1 MRTRHVI
8 LAIAAALLVVATLAP
23 AGSAAPPLEGVCAIC
38 GPEFERTAEDNDVN
52 ATVSESS
59 LTVEITADGDSHWTA
74 TATLNRGAAERFAE
88 NGTLLY
94 RTVNQSYNS
103 YRTVVDDPANL
114 SVALADRTV
123 TATFTVSH
131 ATHRYPGGV
140 LLFDGFA
147 RYPPHGAPYINT
159 DTLTVEGPSGM
170 TVTHTPPESMVSGN
184 RAVWKSVDDRQRFDS
199 PLGREATVA
208 FAPDDGLF
216 AQAATVGAV
225 RLHALGVVE
234 SELREYATVP
244 AALLAL
250 VATGL
255 LVAGDRLPAK
265 LTQGRTVVRWLAVA
279 VGLYVALTA
288 TMALA
293 SDTAWPAVLGIVGIG
308 LAPSTFLTAAAAVLA
323 DDIDANTDWDI
334 LRIAAATIAVWT
346 LALIVGAR
354 WSAPLVLVLGPL
366 LFLPFGVLAGAGHRA
381 RFLFPFVAAL
391 GAVAAAL
398 PFVPQSGVV
407 FVTPAMLLLLLGGTA
422 LLGVPLFAIGQRF
435 GRTHRTDRI

>member
-8 LAIAAALLVVATLAP
+8 LAIAAALLVVAILAP
-23 AGSAAPPLEGVCAIC
+23 AGSTAPPPEGVCGIC
-38 GPEFERTAEDNDVN
+38 GPEFKRAAEDNGVN
-52 ATVSESS
+52 ATVTESS
-59 LTVEITADGDSHWTA
+59 LTVEITADGESHWTA
-74 TATLNRGAAERFAE
+74 TATLNRDAAERFAE
-88 NGTLLY
+88 NRTLLY
-94 RTVNQSYNS
+94 RTVNQSHNS
-103 YRTVVDDPANL
+103 YRTVVDEPENL

-123 TATFTVSH
+123 TAMFTVSD

-159 DTLTVEGPSGM
+159 DTLTVEGPSD
-170 TVTHTPPESMVSGN
+170 TAVTHTPPESTVSGN
-184 RAVWKSVDDRQRFDS
+184 RAVWRSVDDRQRFNS

-208 FAPDDGLF
+208 FAPDDGLL

-225 RLHALGVVE
+225 RLHALGMVE
-234 SELREYATVP
+234 SVLREYATAP

-255 LVAGDRLPAK
+255 LLAGDRLPAT
-265 LTQGRTVVRWLAVA
+265 LTRGRTVLRWLAA
-279 VGLYVALTA
+279 GGGLYAGLTAVVALA
-288 TMALA
+288 GNGVGF
-293 SDTAWPAVLGIVGIG
+293 VLGAIGIG
-308 LAPSTFLTAAAAVLA
+308 LIPQALSTATAAALA
-323 DDIDANTDWDI
+323 DFVNEETD
-334 LRIAAATIAVWT
+334 RNVPGMAAGAVAVWT
-346 LALIVGAR
+346 LALLVGAR
-354 WSAPLVLVLGPL
+354 AGGLLVLVAGPL
-366 LFLPFGVLAGAGHRA
+366 VFLPFGILAAARHWG
-381 RFLFPFVAAL
+381 RFLFPFIAAL

>member
-1 MRTRHVI
+1 MRALSVA
-8 LAIAAALLVVATLAP
+8 LAIAAALLVVAILAP
-23 AGSAAPPLEGVCAIC
+23 AGSTAPPPEGVCGIC
-38 GPEFERTAEDNDVN
+38 GPEFERAAEDNGVN
-52 ATVSESS
+52 ATVTESR

-74 TATLNRGAAERFAE
+74 TATLNRGAAERFDE
-88 NGTLLY
+88 NRTLLY
-94 RTVNQSYNS
+94 RTVNQSYSS
-103 YRTVVDDPANL
+103 YRTIVDEPANC

-123 TATFTVSH
+123 TATFTVSN

-147 RYPPHGAPYINT
+147 RYPPHGTPYINT

-170 TVTHTPPESMVSGN
+170 TVTHTPPESTVSGN
-184 RAVWKSVDDRQRFDS
+184 RAVWTPGDDRQRFNS
-199 PLGREATVA
+199 PLGREARVA
-208 FAPDDGLF
+208 FAPDDGLL
-216 AQAATVGAV
+216 AQAATASSV
-225 RLHALGVVE
+225 RLHALGMVE

-255 LVAGDRLPAK
+255 LLAGDRLPAT
-265 LTQGRTVVRWLAVA
+265 LREGRTVLRWLAIGG
-279 VGLYVALTA
+279 GLYAGLTAVVALA
-288 TMALA
+288 GNGVGF
-293 SDTAWPAVLGIVGIG
+293 VLGATGIG
-308 LAPSTFLTAAAAVLA
+308 LIPQALSTATAAALA
-323 DDIDANTDWDI
+323 DFVDEEADWNVPGM
-334 LRIAAATIAVWT
+334 AAGAVAVWT
-346 LALIVGAR
+346 LALLVGAR
-354 WSAPLVLVLGPL
+354 GGGLLVLVAGPL
-366 LFLPFGVLAGAGHRA
+366 VFLPFGVLAAAGHWG